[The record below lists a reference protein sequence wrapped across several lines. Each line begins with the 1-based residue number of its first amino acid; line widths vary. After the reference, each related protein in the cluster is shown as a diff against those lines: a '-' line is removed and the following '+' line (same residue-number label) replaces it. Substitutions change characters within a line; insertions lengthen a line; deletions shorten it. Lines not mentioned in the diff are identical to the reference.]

1 MTDDS
6 PAALQHVG
14 GVVIGPNIDRSQP
27 RPLLAVLD
35 AKPGH
40 ADELRAMIVTL
51 TRENRREPGCVS
63 FIPYEA
69 DQFPGRFY
77 LYEVFADADAFE
89 VHLDT
94 DHVKKFRTA
103 LSPVSSSGPSDL
115 VQLIEIP
122 VPATEA
128 TDD

>member
-1 MTDDS
+1 MTES
-6 PAALQHVG
+6 TPSALEYAG
-14 GVVIGPNIDRSQP
+14 GVVIGPAIDRSQP
-27 RPLLAVLD
+27 RPLLAVLE

-40 ADELRAMIVTL
+40 ADELRAMVVAL

-69 DQFPGRFY
+69 DRFPGRFY

-89 VHLDT
+89 VHLDA
-94 DHVKKFRTA
+94 DHVKQFRTA
-103 LSPVSSSGPSDL
+103 LPSVSLSGPHDL

-122 VPATEA
+122 VPAKEPPA
-128 TDD
+128 D